1 MDDFKEIDMKEWIK
15 EVGTMRKRMSD
26 SLINNDMI
34 NDDPLGF
41 SLLREMKDKGILLND
56 EQIMELYNK
65 FTDNNDEILD
75 EYLDDFDFEDLEEY
89 FEDEDID
96 EDEYDTEY
104 DEDEDSINDEDEDST
119 EDAE

>member
-65 FTDNNDEILD
+65 FTDNNHEILD